1 MKKIALSL
9 AAISLAFF
17 ASCGSKNEGAKGP
30 QQAPPPTLKVSTLQT
45 QDVTTYDTY
54 STTIEGKQ
62 NVEIR
67 PKVSGFV
74 QEIYV
79 EEGQKVKK
87 GQLLFKLETESLS
100 QDAKA
105 AKAAVNAAQVEVD
118 KLKPLVE
125 KNIISNVQL
134 ETAKAQLEQAKSSYQ
149 SINAN
154 IGYSRVTS
162 PVDGYIG
169 EIPFKVGTLV
179 TNTTAQPLTTVS
191 DISEV
196 RAYFSLNEKELLEI
210 KERVAKEGRYI
221 DVNKAPEVEL
231 IMVNGEPYEHKGKI
245 AMVNSIINSTTGSVT
260 LRADF
265 KNPKLILSSG
275 STGEIKIPTEQKDIF
290 VIPKTATLDIQGNK
304 LVYVL
309 QEDNTI
315 KTQHIKIVDQT
326 DADYLVSEGIEEGTT
341 IVVEG
346 VSKLRDGQEIQPAK
360 Q

>member
-1 MKKIALSL
+1 MKKIAIGLTT
-9 AAISLAFF
+9 ISLVFF
-17 ASCGSKNEGAKGP
+17 TSCGSKNEGAQGP
-30 QQAPPPTLKVSTLQT
+30 QQAPPPSLKVSSLKKQN
-45 QDVTTYDTY
+45 VTTFDSYA
-54 STTIEGKQ
+54 TTIEGKQ

-74 QEIYV
+74 QKIYV

-100 QDAKA
+100 QDANA

-149 SINAN
+149 SITAN

-179 TNTTAQPLTTVS
+179 SSTTAQPLTTVS

-231 IMVNGEPYEHKGKI
+231 IMINGEPYEHKGKI

-290 VIPKTATLDIQGNK
+290 VIPKMATLDIQGNK

-326 DADYLVSEGIEEGTT
+326 DADYLVSQGIEEGTT
-341 IVVEG
+341 IVIEG
-346 VSKLRDGQEIQPAK
+346 VSKLRDGQEISPVK
-360 Q
+360 